1 MTISAATA
9 LGQLQALTITGV
21 TTHLDS
27 PPSAILDTQLPAGFP
42 TLPAGGS
49 TAVTAFSCDELGRR
63 LSVQYIV
70 AVERVNQSL
79 AVNQA
84 IRPTVFE
91 TMFDLIDAMTTAF
104 QTLDFANF
112 VEWQIRATTDIEA
125 IRYGFWCLI
134 ATITG
139 RDS

>member
-1 MTISAATA
+1 MSISAATA
-9 LGQLQALTITGV
+9 LSQLQALTITGV
-21 TTHLDS
+21 TAYFDS

-42 TLPAGGS
+42 ALPAIGN
-49 TAVTAFSCDELGRR
+49 TAVTAFSCDDLGRR

-91 TMFDLIDAMTTAF
+91 TLFDLIDAMTTAF
-104 QTLDFANF
+104 LTLDFANF
-112 VEWQIRATTDIEA
+112 VEWQIRATTDVEA